1 MFHSTIR
8 SIKAASILTEDEE
21 CGGIMTR
28 SVIRHLFFLLLTA
41 AAGLSPLSAASF
53 DTELHH
59 RITNTT
65 ESSKPYIL
73 NGNIILSYDAPKGTR
88 VVSLTLEN
96 EQYRIFHTYEKNRH
110 GVFLL
115 TLPIPENSGEVRYRL
130 VVDGLWT
137 VDPNSEKQRDSRGI
151 QVSAVPIPAD
161 SSMPSPGIT
170 RLPDGKTRFVYI
182 GDRDSRVSLIGDF
195 NRWDPY
201 LTPME
206 ESPVYPG
213 VYSVSLV
220 LPENARFYRFVVNGR
235 DIPDP
240 GNRSRSHNGWGE
252 TASVIR

>member
-1 MFHSTIR
+1 MWEGIMIR
-8 SIKAASILTEDEE
+8 SGVQSVIPAV
-21 CGGIMTR
+21 IMT
-28 SVIRHLFFLLLTA
+28 IF
-41 AAGLSPLSAASF
+41 GIIPLSAATF

-59 RITNTT
+59 RIINTT

-73 NGNIILSYDAPKGTR
+73 NKHIVLSYAAPQGTQ
-88 VVSLTLEN
+88 VVSLALES

-110 GVFLL
+110 GIFILSL
-115 TLPIPENSGEVRYRL
+115 SIPENTNEIRYRL

-137 VDPNSEKQRDSRGI
+137 IDPNSKRQRDTRGVL
-151 QVSAVPIPAD
+151 VSSVLIPVD
-161 SSMPSPGIT
+161 SSVPSPGIT
-170 RLPDGKTRFVYI
+170 RLPNGKTRFVYL
-182 GDRDSRVSLIGDF
+182 GDESSRVSLIGDF

-213 VYSVSLV
+213 VYTVALK
-220 LPENARFYRFVVNGR
+220 LPEDARFYRFVVNGR

-240 GNRSRSHNGWGE
+240 ENHNTSHNGWGE